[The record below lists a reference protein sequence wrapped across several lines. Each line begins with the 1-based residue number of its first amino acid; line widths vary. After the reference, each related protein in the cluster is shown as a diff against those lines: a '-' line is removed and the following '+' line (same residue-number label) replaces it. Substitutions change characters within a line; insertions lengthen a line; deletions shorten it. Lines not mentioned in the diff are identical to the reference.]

1 MQSVEY
7 PQSEFQESHDMYQ
20 AQPPYDEGS
29 QQNGTGN
36 PYLGNNIMAPGAKPE
51 SQGTGIKEDG

>member
-1 MQSVEY
+1 
-7 PQSEFQESHDMYQ
+7 MYQ